1 MPSAV
6 AIGNLSLNIAFVL
19 YLVIYLPQIKH
30 NQKPEHLAELSLGWH
45 FTITISFALDLAYSL
60 LKPLPWQYQTVSVV
74 ALGLL
79 SIQHLQLTL
88 LAKKQK
94 SPKLK
99 LFHATTILFLLGLV
113 VFSTFFHAFKLPTW
127 TLAIG
132 TVSRIGF
139 LINMLPQIYQNMKL
153 QSAEA
158 LSTTFL
164 NLSILLTTL
173 DMISAW
179 CLDWGLPNQIGSP
192 ITLML
197 TLTLRWQKAYYSR
210 GRGFTVNLPYVSDV
224 EVVSNN
230 TTPKP

>member
-6 AIGNLSLNIAFVL
+6 AIGNLSLNIAFVI

-30 NQKPEHLAELSLGWH
+30 NQKPEHLAELSLGLH
-45 FTITISFALDLAYSL
+45 FIIITSFILDLAYSL
-60 LKPLPWQYQTVSVV
+60 LKPLPWQYQTVSIV
-74 ALGLL
+74 ALILL

-88 LAKKQK
+88 LAKAQSNK
-94 SPKLK
+94 KLA
-99 LFHATTILFLLGLV
+99 LLQITGALFLLSLGL
-113 VFSTFFHAFKLPTW
+113 FYLCFEALKPAIL
-127 TLAIG
+127 TLTIG
-132 TVSRIGF
+132 TISRLGF
-139 LINMLPQIYQNMKL
+139 LLYMLPQIYQNMKL
-153 QSAEA
+153 QSADA

-197 TLTLRWQKAYYSR
+197 TLTLRWQKAYFSKDIK
-210 GRGFTVNLPYVSDV
+210 TCVQL
-224 EVVSNN
+224 
-230 TTPKP
+230 TT